1 MTLDEEEQEDL
12 GVVVQSCLESIY
24 EGNSSRSSIRS
35 DPDIDRSDSMI
46 SDVNREGRIKLDA
59 EIENLTDSLAD
70 NLAASQI
77 TVDERK
83 HRDLQRQAL
92 IAERES
98 QQLRENCTE
107 LERNVALLRTEN
119 EQLKAQNADL
129 ADGSNS
135 ADQRIEEELNKQRIQ
150 TDKEI
155 AAYQSQ
161 HAYELGDKDKKI
173 SELQTEMALME
184 RQHEERLY
192 RLQGELDDFK
202 EQVG

>member
-1 MTLDEEEQEDL
+1 M
-12 GVVVQSCLESIY
+12 
-24 EGNSSRSSIRS
+24 
-35 DPDIDRSDSMI
+35 
-46 SDVNREGRIKLDA
+46 
-59 EIENLTDSLAD
+59 
-70 NLAASQI
+70 
-77 TVDERK
+77 
-83 HRDLQRQAL
+83 
-92 IAERES
+92 
-98 QQLRENCTE
+98 RENCTE

>member
-35 DPDIDRSDSMI
+35 DPDIDRSDSLI

-129 ADGSNS
+129 ADGSTVF
-135 ADQRIEEELNKQRIQ
+135 E
-150 TDKEI
+150 
-155 AAYQSQ
+155 YC
-161 HAYELGDKDKKI
+161 Y
-173 SELQTEMALME
+173 
-184 RQHEERLY
+184 
-192 RLQGELDDFK
+192 
-202 EQVG
+202 

>member
-59 EIENLTDSLAD
+59 EIENLTD

-129 ADGSNS
+129 ADGSKN

-161 HAYELGDKDKKI
+161 HAYELGDKDKKMT
-173 SELQTEMALME
+173 ELQTEMALME

-192 RLQGELDDFK
+192 RL
-202 EQVG
+202 